1 MKPGDKECTNDGFL
15 LNDMRTP
22 ENILTDSIFL
32 MAFAQDLMIQD
43 LLLRLKSKGDGLRQR
58 SKFNLNEM
66 IKALKRASHFADEL
80 REELFDADAEHKWK
94 NIQTWQDEANE
105 VARLVLLWEDREPH
119 PDECDKIF
127 KFIRQNTEGDGV
139 VDDSVLS
146 NYYLQK
152 SCPIDLPEVG
162 DRIRSDRY
170 GEGTLEF
177 NTIRDNWAVRLDSG
191 EQVILSEKQFKLL

>member
-1 MKPGDKECTNDGFL
+1 
-15 LNDMRTP
+15 MRTP

-43 LLLRLKSKGDGLRQR
+43 LLRRLKSKGDGLRQR

-80 REELFDADAEHKWK
+80 KEELFEADSEHKWK

-119 PDECDKIF
+119 PEVCNDIF
-127 KFIRQNTEGDGV
+127 KYIRSTEGDGIV
-139 VDDSVLS
+139 TEEMLKK
-146 NYYLQK
+146 YYLIK
-152 SCPIDLPEVG
+152 
-162 DRIRSDRY
+162 
-170 GEGTLEF
+170 
-177 NTIRDNWAVRLDSG
+177 
-191 EQVILSEKQFKLL
+191 

>member
-1 MKPGDKECTNDGFL
+1 
-15 LNDMRTP
+15 MRTQ

-80 REELFDADAEHKWK
+80 REELFEADAEHKWK

-119 PDECDKIF
+119 PEVCDDIF
-127 KFIRQNTEGDGV
+127 KYIRSTEGDGV
-139 VDDSVLS
+139 VTEEMLK
-146 NYYLQK
+146 NYYLIK
-152 SCPIDLPEVG
+152 
-162 DRIRSDRY
+162 
-170 GEGTLEF
+170 
-177 NTIRDNWAVRLDSG
+177 
-191 EQVILSEKQFKLL
+191 